1 MLRPLLLKTVAVI
14 TGGKLKAAK
23 IVLLEAA
30 SLKLT
35 AGAFD
40 FLIRYLGTAF

>member
-1 MLRPLLLKTVAVI
+1 MLRPLLLKAVAVI

-23 IVLLEAA
+23 IILLKAV

-35 AGAFD
+35 ADTFG